1 MAKSDQEKFVTLDA
15 GINKVVVGS
24 VPLEKIVH
32 RRKNYRKMNKHQKE
46 TLQAS
51 VNKFGF
57 QDLITVVKNEDGTY
71 GIVDGHHRVEELAAR
86 GSDRIP
92 VVLLPEG
99 TSKLDADLG
108 MLSFNVSAEI
118 IDAEFASFVK
128 ELMDAGTDADEL
140 RKHATISEGFMD
152 TLKEALNEPS
162 GDAPDMEDLPSSVGG
177 EKVAKPRKAPNVKV
191 VLLISKDADG
201 NPIPSF
207 CVTHKDTVLDKEVR
221 DVLEGE
227 GFEVEEIE
235 PVWFDNGPNL
245 LEILAASSDEDE

>member
-24 VPLEKIVH
+24 IPLEKVVH
-32 RRKNYRKMNKHQKE
+32 RRKNYRKMNKNQKE

-51 VNKFGF
+51 VDKFGF

-71 GIVDGHHRVEELAAR
+71 GIVDGHHRVEELASR
-86 GSDRIP
+86 GADRIP

-118 IDAEFASFVK
+118 VDAEFASFVK

-152 TLKEALNEPS
+152 TLKAALDEP
-162 GDAPDMEDLPSSVGG
+162 GGAEPDMEDLPSSGSG
-177 EKVAKPRKAPNVKV
+177 EKATKPRKAPNVKIV
-191 VLLISKDADG
+191 VLISKDEEG
-201 NPIPSF
+201 NPIPAF
-207 CVTHKDTVLDKEVR
+207 CVTHKDTVIDKDVR
-221 DVLEGE
+221 AVLEGE
-227 GFEVEEIE
+227 GFELDEIE

-245 LEILAASSDEDE
+245 LEILAASQEDEE